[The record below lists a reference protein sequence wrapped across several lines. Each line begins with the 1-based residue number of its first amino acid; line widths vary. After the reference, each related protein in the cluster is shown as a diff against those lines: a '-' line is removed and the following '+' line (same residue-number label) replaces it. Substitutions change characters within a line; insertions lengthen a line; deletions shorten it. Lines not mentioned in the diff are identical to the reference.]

1 MSSTEEL
8 SDGYLLYTSE
18 EPVYVQIR
26 TDYHIQKKG
35 FEVVDA
41 RSERLKINEDI
52 ENLIYR
58 EEGPITFPI
67 SKTRSC
73 TGGDIRK
80 VKFEFKLTEWDTQ
93 TDDLYMANEVGFFG
107 LPGTR
112 LGPYEGESVTIV
124 SEIESDKFTN
134 GSNGPYILIPTY
146 VAMGNS
152 RGFIKVKSIKIE
164 YFLNPSQT
172 LGEGVTEVQT
182 NITNVDIEKCYEDIK
197 KTRLVTYEDVDGW
210 CGDGVTHEGY
220 VTSEV
225 AQVFPTA
232 ISEQYI
238 ECGPLAGY
246 TVQTI
251 TGVDQ
256 IKKAE
261 SGALRMLMQKMDSLE
276 SAVRALQDRITS
288 LEAPL

>member
-18 EPVYVQIR
+18 EPVYINLRGDQTIP
-26 TDYHIQKKG
+26 KNG

-41 RSERLKINEDI
+41 RPDRLKINEDI
-52 ENLIYR
+52 ERRIYGA
-58 EEGPITFPI
+58 EGDITFPI
-67 SKTRSC
+67 FERRSC

-80 VKFEFKLTEWDTQ
+80 LKFEFKFTEWNATNTEFNLGQ
-93 TDDLYMANEVGFFG
+93 EFG
-107 LPGTR
+107 WTVLPGAK
-112 LGPYEGESVTIV
+112 LEPYIGEPVTIV
-124 SEIESDKFTN
+124 SEVEGYIFTN
-134 GSNGPYILIPTY
+134 GDNGPYRLTPAY
-146 VAMGNS
+146 LAVGSAP
-152 RGFIKVKSIKIE
+152 GFIKVKSIKIE

-182 NITNVDIEKCYEDIK
+182 NITNVDIEKCYDDIK

-232 ISEQYI
+232 ISEQLI

-246 TVQTI
+246 TARVVSGTE
-251 TGVDQ
+251 Q
-256 IKKAE
+256 IKNAE

-288 LEAPL
+288 LEAPR